1 LAAATPA
8 RADELQAAL
17 PEGAQGR
24 VTMGVGVGRDAQ
36 GDLRTVVGTSEPKGY
51 LRPGVTLRSGEELA
65 RGFGHAE
72 DDIVYYM
79 LRNDISPLS
88 VSAGRPICP
97 RCGRLI
103 GGAGARPGSPLRR
116 R

>member
-1 LAAATPA
+1 
-8 RADELQAAL
+8 
-17 PEGAQGR
+17 
-24 VTMGVGVGRDAQ
+24 MGVGVGRDDQ
-36 GDLRTVVGTSEPKGY
+36 GNLRTVVGTSEPKGY
-51 LRPGVTLRSGEELA
+51 LRPGVTYSPGDERA

-72 DDIVYYM
+72 DDTIAYM

-103 GGAGARPGSPLRR
+103 GGAGARTGSPLR
-116 R
+116 